1 MFRHP
6 ITEETA
12 GEMRRT
18 YSTVSSGVT
27 GFCLAWRI
35 TGGVLLGGLLV
46 ALPVGP
52 VMAEGDFLPS
62 SIKTGV
68 LLVASPSLADPN
80 FHHTVLLI
88 LKHGPEGTA
97 GLVLNRS
104 TDVMLSEVLPDWI
117 ALKGT
122 SHRVFV
128 GGPVAPTQVLMLFR
142 LTHQPVDAQ
151 RVFDGVYVGGT
162 RALLE
167 RIVTQP
173 MPTETF
179 RAFVGFAG
187 WAPGQLEFEMNQ
199 GSWGVLPSDSFNL
212 FDKDPATLWP
222 DCLAR
227 LQAPRAISN

>member
-1 MFRHP
+1 M
-6 ITEETA
+6 
-12 GEMRRT
+12 
-18 YSTVSSGVT
+18 YSTRPSGVT
-27 GFCLAWRI
+27 GFCLALRI
-35 TGGVLLGGLLV
+35 MGGVLIGGLYVVLSI
-46 ALPVGP
+46 GP
-52 VMAEGDFLPS
+52 VMAEGEFSPS
-62 SIKTGV
+62 SVKKGV

-80 FHHTVLLI
+80 FQHTVLLI

-104 TDVMLSEVLPDWI
+104 TDVILSQVLPDLI

-128 GGPVAPTQVLMLFR
+128 GGPVKPTQLLMLFR
-142 LTHQPVDAQ
+142 LTHPPVDAQ

-162 RALLE
+162 LALLE

-173 MPTETF
+173 KPTESF

-187 WAPGQLEFEMNQ
+187 WAPGQLEFEMQQ

-222 DCLAR
+222 DCLTR
-227 LQAPRAISN
+227 LQAPRVISN